1 MEKVSALMDGELE
14 DNEAEIQV
22 GRSKND
28 PAVREAWHTYHL
40 IGDALRGQV
49 ELSANVLQRVSSRLA
64 DEPTVLAPVNRR
76 RIHAPTRIALS
87 VAASLCGIAV
97 VGWLAIN
104 NNAFVGD
111 PGSAEFATSTRNN
124 SPAQQT
130 VQVVAAPANNQVND
144 YLLAH
149 QEFSPSTAMQ
159 GMVSYVRTV
168 SAPGTAR

>member
-14 DNEAEIQV
+14 GHEAEIQM
-22 GRSKND
+22 GRSKTD
-28 PAVREAWHTYHL
+28 PTLREAWHTYHL

-49 ELSANVLQRVSSRLA
+49 GLSADVLARVSSRLA
-64 DEPTVLAPVNRR
+64 DEPTVLAPGKRR
-76 RIHAPTRIALS
+76 KTTAPARIALS

-104 NNAFVGD
+104 NAFVGT
-111 PGSAEFATSTRNN
+111 PEPTELALSGAGASSAQKPVQMVAT
-124 SPAQQT
+124 
-130 VQVVAAPANNQVND
+130 PANNQVND

-168 SAPGTAR
+168 SARDTAR

>member
-14 DNEAEIQV
+14 DHEAEIQM
-22 GRSKND
+22 GRSKTD
-28 PAVREAWHTYHL
+28 PTVREAWHTYHL
-40 IGDALRGQV
+40 IGDALRGQT
-49 ELSANVLQRVSSRLA
+49 ELSVDVLARVSSRLA
-64 DEPTVLAPVNRR
+64 DEPTVLAPVSRR
-76 RIHAPTRIALS
+76 KTHAPTRIALS

-97 VGWLAIN
+97 VGWLTI

-111 PGSAEFATSTRNN
+111 PGSAEVATSITDK
-124 SPAQQT
+124 SSAQRA
-130 VQVVAAPANNQVND
+130 VQLVAAPANNQVND

-168 SAPGTAR
+168 SAPDTAR